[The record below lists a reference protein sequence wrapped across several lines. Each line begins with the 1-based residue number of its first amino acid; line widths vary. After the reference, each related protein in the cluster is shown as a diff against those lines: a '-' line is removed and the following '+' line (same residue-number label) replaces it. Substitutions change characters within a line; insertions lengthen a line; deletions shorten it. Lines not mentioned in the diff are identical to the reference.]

1 MLVRLSCKEKADY
14 GAVTQLMHC
23 NGEEVT
29 DEKGSDQKLGFEME
43 GRRGKR
49 RRLTLLPLRSSRVSN
64 TISCYYCDFKI
75 YAFNQPL
82 FRFGRRYAKWLK
94 RWFSVGVGFS
104 LATLVGVTVI
114 GIWEVARTV
123 FGFGQ
128 TAAIGSI
135 RSALIFGFS
144 PLVSGFSISFSNFL
158 YVFVSTLIAV
168 TVHELGHATAA
179 AGEGIQMEYI
189 SVFFAVLFPG
199 ALVAFNSEVL
209 QEVHKS
215 IALRIYC
222 AGIWHNAVCCVVSG
236 LALFLLPLLLFPL
249 YIHGENPV
257 VLSISNLSPL
267 SGYLSRGD
275 AIVSLD
281 GVPIHHERDWRD
293 AIAVMGED
301 LKQYSTF
308 NSSQNYKPVTVYNN
322 WKGYCIPQHLTE
334 QGKKVYMSNTT
345 SVCPDELTEFVEIG
359 CDEPIKFSEDK
370 YQNPVE
376 SRTCLAGLDVVKLP
390 KCGKAW
396 VTDNSSSCPCPREDS
411 CMSPAH
417 FPGQGWIEIS
427 YSKKY
432 FTNCSLESETNPF
445 LTSYTDGSDKIKCGG
460 TFVFVGDLISLAQS
474 LHLTE
479 YQPRWAF
486 PFSFHLPVVLEKLL
500 VCTFYTSFT
509 LALLNSLPVF
519 FLDGEAILEV
529 IISNCAFLHPRK
541 RSRILKLTLIGGTAM
556 SVFVLLRGFFS
567 ILP

>member
-1 MLVRLSCKEKADY
+1 
-14 GAVTQLMHC
+14 
-23 NGEEVT
+23 
-29 DEKGSDQKLGFEME
+29 ME

-94 RWFSVGVGFS
+94 TWFSVGVGFS
-104 LATLVGVTVI
+104 LAALVGVTVI

-144 PLVSGFSISFSNFL
+144 PLVSGFGISFSNFL
-158 YVFVSTLIAV
+158 YVFVSTL
-168 TVHELGHATAA
+168 TVHELGHAIAA

-249 YIHGENPV
+249 YIHGENHV
-257 VLSISNLSPL
+257 ILSISNLSPL
-267 SGYLSRGD
+267 SGYLFRGD

-281 GVPIHHERDWRD
+281 GVPIHHERYWRD

-301 LKQYSTF
+301 LKRYSTF
-308 NSSQNYKPVTVYNN
+308 NFSQDYKPMTVYNN
-322 WKGYCIPQHLTE
+322 IVSHDISQNKERKCTCRILQ
-334 QGKKVYMSNTT
+334 
-345 SVCPDELTEFVEIG
+345 FVKIG

-370 YQNPVE
+370 YQNPIE
-376 SRTCLAGLDVVKLP
+376 SWTCLAGLDVVKLP
-390 KCGKAW
+390 KCGKGQEYSQTNADRRNSD
-396 VTDNSSSCPCPREDS
+396 VCFCPSKGFLFHPPIGLDNVIPFTFHMVLFSYVQIKRAQEY
-411 CMSPAH
+411 
-417 FPGQGWIEIS
+417 GQ
-427 YSKKY
+427 
-432 FTNCSLESETNPF
+432 
-445 LTSYTDGSDKIKCGG
+445 
-460 TFVFVGDLISLAQS
+460 A
-474 LHLTE
+474 
-479 YQPRWAF
+479 
-486 PFSFHLPVVLEKLL
+486 
-500 VCTFYTSFT
+500 
-509 LALLNSLPVF
+509 
-519 FLDGEAILEV
+519 
-529 IISNCAFLHPRK
+529 
-541 RSRILKLTLIGGTAM
+541 
-556 SVFVLLRGFFS
+556 
-567 ILP
+567 